1 MYLPESMVRKFK
13 NVQQGTD
20 ASSSGGAAGDSSWL
34 GELRQASVGFVKFD
48 ILDINKS
55 VCSDFAAKV
64 QHVSA
69 IVMAAFREVH
79 IAGGHVNK
87 VSHSL
92 TAQRSVLVLLVLVRL
107 LLVCSGSSM

>member
-92 TAQRSVLVLLVLVRL
+92 AAQRSNACLLGCR
-107 LLVCSGSSM
+107 